1 MPLPSPDWLF
11 DHGHLPVDETIRLE
25 PRALPGGE
33 PGENTAL
40 EKDHHPHTTAYT
52 IPVQMC

>member
-25 PRALPGGE
+25 AGALAGKE
-33 PGENTAL
+33 PGEESAQETDHKRNT
-40 EKDHHPHTTAYT
+40 TGYT